1 MGSVYAVT
9 LRDTLLHAIHLAN
22 HIILDFPLMHG
33 RRVVGNGTGCK
44 VGDQLL
50 VIELVQR
57 KAITGLAVVF
67 KNPFDIGNY
76 PRIHFQLDVPCRI
89 RLTGVLVV
97 LVLKI

>member
-1 MGSVYAVT
+1 MERAG
-9 LRDTLLHAIHLAN
+9 
-22 HIILDFPLMHG
+22 
-33 RRVVGNGTGCK
+33 K

-67 KNPFDIGNY
+67 KTFDIGNY

-89 RLTGVLVV
+89 RLTGFVV
-97 LVLKI
+97 LVLKLIRVTLPLGMT